1 MDQVIL
7 EKHCDIVLKEDDGVL
22 ALAYK
27 NSHFQTGL
35 KNVLDRAVLAHAET
49 HSHAK
54 IPKYSK
60 VDEIPFDFHRSM
72 MSVVVRTPNGNDKLS
87 VKVHQRPSSPVAPAS
102 NLTVSSIRWTTHI
115 LSS

>member
-1 MDQVIL
+1 
-7 EKHCDIVLKEDDGVL
+7 
-22 ALAYK
+22 
-27 NSHFQTGL
+27 
-35 KNVLDRAVLAHAET
+35 
-49 HSHAK
+49 
-54 IPKYSK
+54 
-60 VDEIPFDFHRSM
+60 M